1 MENFALNLGINRTS
15 LGQVSIS
22 LLKEIYKRELS
33 PCIFPIGPIDLT
45 THKKDEDFNNWL
57 TNCIQKSYSNHN
69 RNNIIFKNWHL
80 SGGIE
85 SFSKDQCLFSYL
97 ETDRA
102 TETEIN
108 VIKNQKVVFVCNE
121 YLKNLLN
128 NQGADNVVY
137 CPLGFDSE
145 SFYNIKKKCYN
156 DNRITFLL
164 AGKYEQR
171 KGHSRVIKA
180 WLKKYGN
187 NRNYML
193 HLSINNGFLSPEQN
207 NQILGQIFEG
217 KQYSNVNILP
227 LTNTNLEYNKVLN
240 SCDIVIDMSHNENWS
255 LPSFQC
261 VGIGKYA
268 VVHNVCG
275 IKQWA
280 TPENSILVETNGEM
294 IDAADGM
301 FFNKGGPFSQGQYF
315 NWNEDDFI
323 NGCDKAV
330 ERFITNPFNEAGTE
344 LSRKFTYSKSLDIIL
359 ENLK

>member
-15 LGQVSIS
+15 LGQVSIC

-33 PCIFPIGPIDLT
+33 PCVFPIGPIDLT

-80 SGGIE
+80 SGGLE
-85 SFSKDQCLFSYL
+85 SFSKEQALFTYL
-97 ETDRA
+97 ETNSA
-102 TETEIN
+102 TQTELN

-137 CPLGFDSE
+137 CPLGYDSE
-145 SFYNIKKKCYN
+145 SFYDIKKKCYN
-156 DNRITFLL
+156 DNRIVFGIF
-164 AGKYEQR
+164 GKFEQR
-171 KGHSRVIKA
+171 KGHSRAIKA

-207 NQILGQIFEG
+207 NQILVQIFEG
-217 KQYSNVNILP
+217 KQYFNVNILP
-227 LTNTNLEYNKVLN
+227 QTNTNLEYNKVIN
-240 SCDIVIDMSHNENWS
+240 SCGIVIDMSHNENFS
-255 LPSFQC
+255 LPSFQG
-261 VGIGKYA
+261 VGMGKHA
-268 VVHNVCG
+268 IVHNVAG
-275 IKQWA
+275 ISQWA
-280 TPENSILVETNGEM
+280 TNENSILVETNGKM

-301 FFNKGGPFSQGQYF
+301 FFNKGGQFSQGLYF
-315 NWNEDDFI
+315 DWSEEDFLD
-323 NGCDKAV
+323 GCEKV
-330 ERFITNPFNEAGTE
+330 VNRFMKNPFNEAGVE
-344 LSRKFTYSKSLDIIL
+344 LQSKFTYSKSLDIIL
-359 ENLK
+359 NNIT